1 MINLEHVYLSY
12 TKEYYTLFDIS
23 MTVAKGKTAIILG
36 PLESGKST
44 LLRLIAGFEKPTSGV
59 VTIDGVEPS
68 KVDFKSALSMGY
80 LPQEGVF
87 KEGKTVYQNL
97 VYPLKLRKTDKD
109 IIDIKVQNALK
120 AYDLE
125 TLSNM
130 PLKNLQSFDRYKV
143 ALARFSL
150 RNIDLFLV
158 DDIFSGVNA
167 DDAVTLAKNIVE
179 LIKNNGATA
188 IIACSDS
195 KLCKLFKGEVIKLEQ
210 GSISA

>member
-23 MTVAKGKTAIILG
+23 MTVAKGKTAIVLG

-68 KVDFKSALSMGY
+68 KVDFKSGLSMGY

-87 KEGKTVYQNL
+87 KESKTVYQNL

-167 DDAVTLAKNIVE
+167 DDAVTLAKYIAE

-188 IIACSDS
+188 IVACSDS